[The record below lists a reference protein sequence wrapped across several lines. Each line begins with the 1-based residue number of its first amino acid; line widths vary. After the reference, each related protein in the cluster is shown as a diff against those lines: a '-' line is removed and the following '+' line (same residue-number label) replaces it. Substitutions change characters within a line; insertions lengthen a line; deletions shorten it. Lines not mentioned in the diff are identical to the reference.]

1 METKTDNFE
10 YVYDNVSYVENPEAS
25 RKFIANVFLW
35 MFVALGISSL
45 CTYTFALIPQLSS
58 LLRDPQTGQNNIFGT
73 IMMFAPLILVVIM
86 SSRLNKMSTL
96 TASIMFVAFS
106 AIMGISISYI
116 FYIYSF
122 GTITTAF
129 ITASLVFGVMAI
141 GGYTTNQDL
150 TKFGSILIM
159 LLIGG
164 IIATVLNLFIFRSSS
179 FDLLIS
185 YVLVAVFVGL
195 TAYDV
200 QKLKRIG
207 AGIEYG
213 SAEGKKT
220 AIMGAL
226 TLYLDFINLFLLLLR
241 VFGGNRR

>member
-1 METKTDNFE
+1 METKIQD
-10 YVYDNVSYVENPEAS
+10 YVYDDVSHVENAEAS
-25 RKFIANVFLW
+25 RRFIANVFLW

-45 CTYTFALIPQLSS
+45 CTYTFAFVPQLSAM
-58 LLRDPQTGQNNIFGT
+58 LRDPQTGHNNILGT
-73 IMMFAPLILVVIM
+73 VTMFAPLILVVIM

>member
-10 YVYDNVSYVENPEAS
+10 YVYDNVSHVENPDAS
-25 RKFIANVFLW
+25 RKFIANVFVW

-45 CTYTFALIPQLSS
+45 FTYTFAFIPELSS
-58 LLRDPQTGQNNIFGT
+58 MLRDNETGRSNIFGT
-73 IMMFAPLILVVIM
+73 ITMFAPFILVLIM
-86 SSRLNKMSTL
+86 SSRISKMSTI
-96 TASIMFVAFS
+96 TAVIMFLAFS
-106 AIMGISISYI
+106 AVMGVSLSYI
-116 FYIYSF
+116 FYVYPF
-122 GTITTAF
+122 GTISSAF
-129 ITASLVFGVMAI
+129 ITATIVFGVMAV

-150 TKFGSILIM
+150 TKFGSILTM

-164 IIATVLNLFIFRSSS
+164 IIATVLNLFIFRSGS
-179 FDLLIS
+179 FSLLIS

-241 VFGGNRR
+241 IFGGNRR

>member
-1 METKTDNFE
+1 METKTNNFE
-10 YVYDNVSYVENPEAS
+10 YAYENVSHVENPEAS
-25 RKFIANVFLW
+25 RRFIANVFVW
-35 MFVALGISSL
+35 MFVALGISSI
-45 CTYTFALIPQLSS
+45 CTYTFAFIPQLSAM
-58 LLRDPQTGQNNIFGT
+58 LRDPQTGQNNIFGT
-73 IMMFAPLILVVIM
+73 ITMFAPLILVIVL
-86 SSRLNKMSTL
+86 SSRIGKMSL
-96 TASIMFVAFS
+96 ITAGIIFVAFS

-116 FYIYSF
+116 FYLYSF
-122 GTITTAF
+122 GTISSAF
-129 ITASLVFGVMAI
+129 ITASVVFGVMAI
-141 GGYTTNQDL
+141 GGYTTQQDL

-164 IIATVLNLFIFRSSS
+164 IIATVLNVFIFRSGS
-179 FDLLIS
+179 FNLLIS

-241 VFGGNRR
+241 IFGGNRR

>member
-25 RKFIANVFLW
+25 RRFIANVFVW
-35 MFVALGISSL
+35 MFVALGISSV
-45 CTYTFALIPQLSS
+45 CTYAFSFIPELSG
-58 LLRDPQTGQNNIFGT
+58 LLRDTETGQNNIFGT
-73 IMMFAPLILVVIM
+73 ITMFAPLIFVIILA
-86 SSRLNKMSTL
+86 RGLNKLSVFATIL
-96 TASIMFVAFS
+96 MFLAFS
-106 AIMGISISYI
+106 AIMGISLSYI

-122 GTITTAF
+122 GTISTAF
-129 ITASLVFGVMAI
+129 ITAAIVFGVMAI
-141 GGYTTNQDL
+141 GGYTTQQDL

-164 IIATVLNLFIFRSSS
+164 IVATILNLFIFRSSS

-185 YVLVAVFVGL
+185 YILVAVFVGL

-213 SAEGKKT
+213 DSTAKKT

-226 TLYLDFINLFLLLLR
+226 TLYLDFVNLFLLLLR
-241 VFGGNRR
+241 IFGGNRR

>member
-45 CTYTFALIPQLSS
+45 CTYTFAFIPQLSAM
-58 LLRDPQTGQNNIFGT
+58 LRDPQTGQNNIFGT
-73 IMMFAPLILVVIM
+73 ITMFAPLIFVIILA
-86 SSRLNKMSTL
+86 RGLNKLSVVATVL
-96 TASIMFVAFS
+96 MFLAFS
-106 AIMGISISYI
+106 AIMGISLSYI
-116 FYIYSF
+116 FYMYSF
-122 GTITTAF
+122 GTISTAF
-129 ITASLVFGVMAI
+129 ITASIVFGVMAI
-141 GGYTTNQDL
+141 GGYTTQQDL

-159 LLIGG
+159 LLVGG
-164 IIATVLNLFIFRSSS
+164 IVATILNLFIFRSSA

-207 AGIEYG
+207 AGLEYG
-213 SAEGKKT
+213 DSTAKKT

-241 VFGGNRR
+241 IFGGNRR

>member
-1 METKTDNFE
+1 METKTDKFE
-10 YVYDNVSYVENPEAS
+10 YAYESVSHVENPEAS
-25 RKFIANVFLW
+25 RRFIANVFVW

-45 CTYTFALIPQLSS
+45 CTYTFAFIPELSGM
-58 LLRDPQTGQNNIFGT
+58 LRDPQTGQNNIFGT
-73 IMMFAPLILVVIM
+73 ITMFAPLILVVVL
-86 SSRLNKMSTL
+86 SSRINKMSFATVI
-96 TASIMFVAFS
+96 IMFLAFS

-116 FYIYSF
+116 FYLYSF
-122 GTITTAF
+122 GTISSAF
-129 ITASLVFGVMAI
+129 ITAAVVFGVMAV
-141 GGYTTNQDL
+141 GGYTTQQDL

-164 IIATVLNLFIFRSSS
+164 IVATVLNVFIFRSSS

-185 YVLVAVFVGL
+185 YILVAVFVGL

>member
-10 YVYDNVSYVENPEAS
+10 YVYDNVSHVENAEAS

-45 CTYTFALIPQLSS
+45 CTYTFAFVPQLSA

-73 IMMFAPLILVVIM
+73 ITMFAPLILVVIM
-86 SSRLNKMSTL
+86 SSRLNKMSIL

-106 AIMGISISYI
+106 AVMGISISYI

-122 GTITTAF
+122 GTITNAF

-164 IIATVLNLFIFRSSS
+164 IIATVLNLLIFRSSS

-185 YVLVAVFVGL
+185 YLLVAVFVGL

>member
-1 METKTDNFE
+1 METKTNNFE
-10 YVYDNVSYVENPEAS
+10 YAYENVSHVENPEAS
-25 RKFIANVFLW
+25 RKFIANVFVW
-35 MFVALGISSL
+35 MFVALGISSI
-45 CTYTFALIPQLSS
+45 CTYTFAFIPQLSS

-73 IMMFAPLILVVIM
+73 ITMFAPLILVIIL
-86 SSRLNKMSTL
+86 SSRIGKMSL
-96 TASIMFVAFS
+96 ITAGIIFVAFS

-122 GTITTAF
+122 GTISSAF
-129 ITASLVFGVMAI
+129 ITASVVFGVMAI
-141 GGYTTNQDL
+141 GGYTTQQDL

-164 IIATVLNLFIFRSSS
+164 IVATVLNVFIFRSSS

-241 VFGGNRR
+241 IFGGNRR

>member
-10 YVYDNVSYVENPEAS
+10 YVYDNVSHVENPEAS
-25 RKFIANVFLW
+25 RRFIANVFLW
-35 MFVALGISSL
+35 MFVALGISSF
-45 CTYTFALIPQLSS
+45 CTYIFAFIPQLSA
-58 LLRDPQTGQNNIFGT
+58 LLRDPQTGHNNIFGT
-73 IMMFAPLILVVIM
+73 VTMFAPLIFVIILA
-86 SSRLNKMSTL
+86 RGLNKMSVFTTVL
-96 TASIMFVAFS
+96 MFLAFS

-116 FYIYSF
+116 FYLYSF
-122 GTITTAF
+122 GTISSAF
-129 ITASLVFGVMAI
+129 ITAAIVFGIMAV
-141 GGYTTNQDL
+141 GGYTTQQDL

-164 IIATVLNLFIFRSSS
+164 IVATILNVFIFRSSS

-185 YVLVAVFVGL
+185 YILVAVFIGL

-207 AGIEYG
+207 AGLEYG
-213 SAEGKKT
+213 DSTAKKS

-241 VFGGNRR
+241 VFGGGRR

>member
-1 METKTDNFE
+1 METKTQN
-10 YVYDNVSYVENPEAS
+10 YVYENVSYVENPEAS

-35 MFVALGISSL
+35 MFVALGISAL
-45 CTYTFALIPQLSS
+45 CTYTFAFIPELSS
-58 LLRDPQTGQNNIFGT
+58 MLRDPATGRNNIFGT
-73 IMMFAPLILVVIM
+73 ITMFAPFILVLILSSRISKMSIVTAVIM
-86 SSRLNKMSTL
+86 FL
-96 TASIMFVAFS
+96 AFS
-106 AIMGISISYI
+106 AIMGVSLSYI
-116 FYIYSF
+116 FYLYNF
-122 GTITTAF
+122 GTISSAF
-129 ITASLVFGVMAI
+129 ITASVVFGVMAI

-159 LLIGG
+159 LLVGG
-164 IIATVLNLFIFRSSS
+164 IIATVLNVFIFRSSS

-185 YVLVAVFVGL
+185 YILVAVFVGL

-226 TLYLDFINLFLLLLR
+226 TLYLDFLNLFLLLLR
-241 VFGGNRR
+241 IFGGNRR

>member
-1 METKTDNFE
+1 METKTNNFE

-25 RKFIANVFLW
+25 RKFIANVFVW
-35 MFVALGISSL
+35 MFVALGISAL
-45 CTYTFALIPQLSS
+45 CTYTFAFIPELSGM
-58 LLRDPQTGQNNIFGT
+58 LRDPQTGQNNIFGT
-73 IMMFAPLILVVIM
+73 ITMFAPFVLVLILSGRIH
-86 SSRLNKMSTL
+86 KMSL
-96 TASIMFVAFS
+96 VTAGILFLAFS
-106 AIMGISISYI
+106 AIMGISLSYI
-116 FYIYSF
+116 FFRYGF
-122 GTITTAF
+122 GTISSAF
-129 ITASLVFGVMAI
+129 ITSAVVFGVMAV

-164 IIATVLNLFIFRSSS
+164 IVATVLNLFIFRSSG
-179 FDLLIS
+179 FDLIIS

-213 SAEGKKT
+213 DSTAKKT

-226 TLYLDFINLFLLLLR
+226 TLYLDFVNLFLLLLR
-241 VFGGNRR
+241 IFGGNRR